1 MKKNK
6 IKEDRLVYL
15 LLLSSFLILFITLEK
30 YTFTIK
36 ETSITYSYLIVPIL
50 LLITN
55 IIYKRLKLNELL
67 KIIILSLI
75 VLLVFITI
83 INFSLGLTTNFNEL
97 IRPII
102 SLIISIIINIII
114 LTLTIKKYKSIYLLI
129 LLNYLFSIITY
140 NIIYQLFLRTNIDY
154 TYYMI
159 LLPIELFI
167 VIIISIID
175 KIKIRYK

>member
-30 YTFTIK
+30 YNFIIK
-36 ETSITYSYLIVPIL
+36 ETSITYSYLVVPIL

-55 IIYKRLKLNELL
+55 IIYKKLKLKELS
-67 KIIILSLI
+67 KILILSLT
-75 VLLVFITI
+75 VLLLFIII
-83 INFSLGLTTNFNEL
+83 INFSLGLTTNFEEL

-102 SLIISIIINIII
+102 SLIISIIINIFILL
-114 LTLTIKKYKSIYLLI
+114 LTLNKYKSIYLII

-140 NIIYQLFLRTNIDY
+140 DIMYQLFLRTNIDY